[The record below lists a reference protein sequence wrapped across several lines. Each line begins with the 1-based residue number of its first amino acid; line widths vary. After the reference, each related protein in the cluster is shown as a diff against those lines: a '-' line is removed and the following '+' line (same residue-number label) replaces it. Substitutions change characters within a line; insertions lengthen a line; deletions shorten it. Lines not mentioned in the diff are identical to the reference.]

1 MKLFLGV
8 VLGVTGETPL
18 FVDKLV
24 TDPVLFIEL
33 PNFELPEVPAL
44 ANPDSVDSVFC

>member
-33 PNFELPEVPAL
+33 PNFELLAL
-44 ANPDSVDSVFC
+44 AKPDSVDSVFC